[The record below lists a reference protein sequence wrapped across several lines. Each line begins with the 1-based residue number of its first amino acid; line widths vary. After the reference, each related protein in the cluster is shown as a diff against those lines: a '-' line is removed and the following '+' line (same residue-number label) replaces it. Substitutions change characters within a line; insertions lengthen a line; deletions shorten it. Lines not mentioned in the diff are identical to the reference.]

1 MDIYKLCRRIIP
13 SKFFRKAFFFVFTF
27 IWASIL
33 IATAQIRVV
42 GTVTDNMGDLMPGV
56 NVIVLGTNIG
66 TSVDAKG
73 EFTISV
79 PNDSAV
85 IQFTFVGYETQDV
98 VVGSRRVI
106 TVTMREAA
114 LGLGEVTVVAFARQ
128 RRESVLA
135 SITTI
140 APSELKV
147 ASSNLTTAFAGRVAG
162 LISYQQSGEPG
173 QDNAQFFIRG
183 ITTFGAQAKRDPL
196 ILIDGMEL
204 STEELARLN
213 TDDIATFSVMKDA
226 TATALYGARG
236 ANGVIYVTTKEGR
249 EGKAVVN
256 VRLESSFSMP
266 TQKIELTDPIT
277 YMNMHN
283 EAIRTRA
290 PEAPYLYSPEKI
302 YMTERGMYPDIFPVT
317 DWYKVMLRDVTPNHR
332 ANISLSGGG
341 SVARYYV
348 AANVTQDNGNLKVD
362 TRNNFNS
369 NINLTKLTIRSNVNI
384 NLTKT
389 TEIVL
394 RMSASLDDYIGP
406 MEGGRKVYN
415 QVMRA
420 SPVLYKPYYEPDEQY
435 SYVKHILFGNY
446 GNGNFVNPY
455 AEAHKGY
462 REYSS
467 SLMAVQF
474 EGKQKLNFITEGLT
488 ARVMTNFNRDSYF
501 DVRRQYNPFFYSI
514 SSYNLME
521 NKYRLQRMNPE
532 TGTEWIDYNPNE
544 RRVSSTFYLEG
555 AVEYTR
561 TFGLSTV
568 NALGVYTM
576 RNHRVGSADDLQ
588 RGLPSRNLGVSGRLA
603 YNFDTRYF
611 AEFNFGYNGSE
622 RFSKDNRFGFFPSF
636 GVGWMASNESFYEGL
651 KEVIPTLKFRGTYGL
666 VGNDAIGR
674 AEDRFYYLS
683 MVQLGLMEDGGGIFN
698 SRRNK
703 WGTYMNYNPGTV
715 NVSRFANYDIGWEV
729 AYKWNVAMEM
739 TMRNGFSTIVE
750 YFRERRENILIDR
763 IIPNTMGIIPAVKAN
778 LGVGA
783 SRGVDVE
790 ANYEKSLNNGLWFIG
805 RGTITYAT
813 NEVVEWEEP
822 DYSATPWRSR
832 VGRSIDQ
839 QWGYIAERLFIDEAE
854 VKNSPEQWGDV
865 LGGDIKYR
873 DVDGDG
879 RITGRDQVPIG
890 FPTRP
895 EINYGFGLSLGYKGL
910 DFSFFFQGSA
920 RQSFWLE
927 ARYLTPFNNGDGDPR
942 DDLQGYNYPLKVFA
956 DNYWSESNRNPYA
969 MFPRLS
975 PQETE
980 NNWQRSTWFM
990 QDAGF
995 LRLKNVEIGY
1005 TLSNQTLEKIRMKNL
1020 RVYVSGTNLF
1030 VLSRFK
1036 LWDPE
1041 MAGNGLGYPVQR
1053 VFNIGLNIGL

>member
-1 MDIYKLCRRIIP
+1 MSNLLIHKSLKNLKQINILCL
-13 SKFFRKAFFFVFTF
+13 FLFMFGT
-27 IWASIL
+27 
-33 IATAQIRVV
+33 ATAQIRVS
-42 GTVTDNMGDLMPGV
+42 GSVTDITGDLIPGV
-56 NVIVLGTNIG
+56 NVVVQGTTIG
-66 TSVDAKG
+66 TTSDYNGEYTINVLDAKSVL
-73 EFTISV
+73 EFSFI
-79 PNDSAV
+79 
-85 IQFTFVGYETQDV
+85 GYETQAIT
-98 VVGSRRVI
+98 VGNRRVI
-106 TVTMREAA
+106 PVIMRESVENI
-114 LGLGEVTVVAFARQ
+114 GEVTIVAFSRQ
-128 RRESVLA
+128 RKESVLA
-135 SITTI
+135 SITTVT
-140 APSELKV
+140 PSEMKV
-147 ASSNLTTAFAGRVAG
+147 PSSNLTTAFAGRVAG

-183 ITTFGAQAKRDPL
+183 ITTFGANAKRDPL

-213 TDDIATFSVMKDA
+213 TDDIASFSVMKDA

-249 EGKAVVN
+249 EGKVVAN
-256 VRLESSFSMP
+256 VRLESSYSMA
-266 TQKIELTDPIT
+266 TQKVKLTDPVT

-283 EAIRTRA
+283 EAIRTRT
-290 PEAPYLYSPEKI
+290 PDAPYLYSPEKI
-302 YMTERGMYPDIFPVT
+302 YMTERGLYPDIFPVT
-317 DWYKVMLRDVTPNHR
+317 DWYNVMLRDVTPNHR

-341 SVARYYV
+341 AIARYYV
-348 AANVTQDNGNLKVD
+348 AANITQDNGNLKID
-362 TRNNFNS
+362 KRNNFNS

-389 TEIVL
+389 TEMIV
-394 RMSASLDDYIGP
+394 RMSASLDDYMGP

-420 SPVLYKPYYEPDEQY
+420 SPVLYKPYYEPDEQF

-462 REYSS
+462 REYSNN
-467 SLMAVQF
+467 LMAVQF
-474 EGKQKLNFITEGLT
+474 EGKQKLNFITQGLT

-501 DVRRQYNPFFYSI
+501 DVRRQYYPFFYSI
-514 SSYNLME
+514 SSYNLAE
-521 NKYRLQRMNPE
+521 NKYRLQRMNPSS
-532 TGTEWIDYNPNE
+532 GTEWINYEPRE
-544 RRVSSTFYLEG
+544 RRVTSTFYFEG
-555 AVEYTR
+555 AVEYNR
-561 TFGLSTV
+561 KFGLSNV
-568 NALGVYTM
+568 NALAVYTM
-576 RNHRVGSADDLQ
+576 RSHRVGSAADLQ
-588 RGLPSRNLGVSGRLA
+588 RGLPARNLGVSGRLA
-603 YNFDTRYF
+603 YDFDTRYF

-622 RFSKDNRFGFFPSF
+622 RFSKNNRFGFFPSF
-636 GVGWMASNESFYEGL
+636 GAGWLVSNESFFEGI
-651 KEVIPTLKFRGTYGL
+651 KDVIPTLKFRGTYGL
-666 VGNDAIGR
+666 VGNDAIGA

-683 MVQLGLMEDGGGIFN
+683 NVSLGLSGGGMFD
-698 SRRNK
+698 SRNNR

-715 NVSRFANYDIGWEV
+715 NVTRYANDKIGWEI

-739 TMRNGFSTIVE
+739 TMRNGFSTIIE

-763 IIPNTMGIIPAVKAN
+763 IIPNTMGILPAVKAN
-778 LGVGA
+778 LGVG
-783 SRGVDVE
+783 SGHGVDIE
-790 ANYEKSLNNGLWFIG
+790 ANYEKNFSNGLWFVG
-805 RGTITYAT
+805 RGTFTYAA
-813 NEVVEWEEP
+813 NEVLEWEEP
-822 DYSATPWRSR
+822 DYSKTPWRSR
-832 VGRSIDQ
+832 VGHSIDQ

-854 VKNSPEQWGDV
+854 VKNSPRQWGDV

-879 RITGRDQVPIG
+879 RITVRDQLPIG
-890 FPTRP
+890 FPTKP

-927 ARYLTPFNNGDGDPR
+927 ARYLTPFNNGDGRNWDGIAS
-942 DDLQGYNYPLKVFA
+942 DGLMGYNYPLKVFA

-975 PQETE
+975 PRETE

-990 QDAGF
+990 QDAIF

-1005 TLSNQTLEKIRMKNL
+1005 TLPEQTLNKVRMKNL
-1020 RVYVSGTNLF
+1020 RVYLSGSNLCVF
-1030 VLSRFK
+1030 SRFR

-1041 MAGNGLGYPVQR
+1041 MADKGLGYPVQR
-1053 VFNIGLNIGL
+1053 VFNVGLNIGF

>member
-1 MDIYKLCRRIIP
+1 MATAQNRITGTVADNTGDLLPGVSVMVRGTTIGTTTDINGEFNINVPSDSSVLRFSFLGYQTQEIMTGNRRII
-13 SKFFRKAFFFVFTF
+13 A
-27 IWASIL
+27 
-33 IATAQIRVV
+33 
-42 GTVTDNMGDLMPGV
+42 
-56 NVIVLGTNIG
+56 
-66 TSVDAKG
+66 
-73 EFTISV
+73 
-79 PNDSAV
+79 
-85 IQFTFVGYETQDV
+85 
-98 VVGSRRVI
+98 
-106 TVTMREAA
+106 VTMHEQAA
-114 LGLGEVTVVAFARQ
+114 EIGEVTIVAFGRQ
-128 RRESVLA
+128 KKESVLA
-135 SITTI
+135 SITTVKP
-140 APSELKV
+140 AELKV
-147 ASSNLTTAFAGRVAG
+147 PSSNLTTAFAGRVAG

-173 QDNAQFFIRG
+173 QNNAQFFIRG
-183 ITTFGAQAKRDPL
+183 ITSFGAESKKDPL

-249 EGKAVVN
+249 EGKTVVN
-256 VRLESSFSMP
+256 VRLESSFSMA
-266 TQKIELTDPIT
+266 TQNIELTDPIT
-277 YMNMHN
+277 YMHMHN

-302 YMTERGMYPDIFPVT
+302 YMTERGLYPDIFPVT
-317 DWYKVMLRDVTPNHR
+317 DWYKVMLRDITPNHR

-362 TRNNFNS
+362 KRNNFNS

-389 TEIVL
+389 TEMIV

-446 GNGNFVNPY
+446 GAGNFVNPY
-455 AEAHKGY
+455 SEAHKGY
-462 REYSS
+462 REYSN
-467 SLMAVQF
+467 SLMMVQF

-501 DVRRQYNPFFYSI
+501 DVRRQYFPFFYSI

-532 TGTEWIDYNPNE
+532 TGTEWIGYEPRE
-544 RRVSSTFYLEG
+544 RRVSSSFYLEG
-555 AVEYTR
+555 AVEYNR
-561 TFGLSTV
+561 TFGLNNV
-568 NALGVYTM
+568 NALVVYTM

-588 RGLPSRNLGVSGRLA
+588 RGLPARNLGVSGRLA
-603 YNFDTRYF
+603 YDFNTRYF

-622 RFSKDNRFGFFPSF
+622 RFSKNNRFGFFPSF
-636 GVGWMASNESFYEGL
+636 GVGWMTSNEAFFEGL
-651 KEVIPTLKFRGTYGL
+651 KETISTLKFRGTYGL

-683 MVQLGLMEDGGGIFN
+683 MVELGQRGGGLFDN
-698 SRRNK
+698 KDNK
-703 WGTYMNYNPGTV
+703 WGTFMNYNPGTV
-715 NVSRFANYDIGWEV
+715 NVSRFANHDIGWEI

-750 YFRERRENILIDR
+750 YFRERRENILINR
-763 IIPNTMGIIPAVKAN
+763 IIPSTMGILPEVKAN
-778 LGVGA
+778 LGIGA
-783 SRGVDVE
+783 SRGVDIE

-805 RGTITYAT
+805 RGTFTYAT

-822 DYSATPWRSR
+822 NYSATPWRSR

-839 QWGYIAERLFIDEAE
+839 QWGYIAERLFVDEAE

-879 RITGRDQVPIG
+879 RITERDQVPIG

-927 ARYLTPFNNGDGDPR
+927 ARYLTPFNNGDGRNWDGVAS
-942 DDLQGYNYPLKVFA
+942 DGMQGYNYPIKVFA
-956 DNYWSESNRNPYA
+956 DNYWSENNRNPYA

-1005 TLSNQTLEKIRMKNL
+1005 TLPYQTLEKIHMKNL
-1020 RVYVSGTNLF
+1020 RVYVSGTNLL
-1030 VLSRFK
+1030 VMSRFK

-1053 VFNIGLNIGL
+1053 TFNIGVNIGF